1 MDIRA
6 LRYQSGFGN
15 DFASEG
21 LPGALP
27 VGQSNPQKPAYGL
40 YTEEINGTPFTA
52 PRAASRRCW
61 TYRIRPSA
69 VHEPF
74 REIASGL
81 IRSAPFDEAPASPN
95 QLRWQPL
102 PIPQE
107 PTDFVA
113 GLVTMG
119 GNGDAAQQT
128 GAAVHLY
135 AANASMV
142 DRFFY
147 DADGELLIVPQ
158 QGALTVRTE
167 LGVLHVAPTEFC
179 VVPRGVKFR
188 VEVEGPS
195 RGYVCE
201 NYGAHFRL
209 PELGPIGTSGLANS
223 RDFLSP
229 VAAFEERDGDFRV
242 VAKFLGKLFEAKI
255 DHSPLDIVAWHGTYV
270 PYKYDLKRF
279 NTINTVTYDHPDP
292 SIFSVLTAPTATP
305 GTANID
311 FGVIAD
317 RWSVAENTFRPPP
330 FHRNVCSEFVGLVQG
345 RYIGKAEGFA
355 PGCASLHN
363 CMSGHGPD
371 NDAFEAGSKAENAPQ
386 RFTDTLTII
395 FETQLVIKPTR
406 FALETELLERD
417 YYKHWQG
424 LKKNFR
430 RTP

>member
-1 MDIRA
+1 M
-6 LRYQSGFGN
+6 
-15 DFASEG
+15 
-21 LPGALP
+21 
-27 VGQSNPQKPAYGL
+27 
-40 YTEEINGTPFTA
+40 YT
-52 PRAASRRCW
+52 
-61 TYRIRPSA
+61 
-69 VHEPF
+69 
-74 REIASGL
+74 
-81 IRSAPFDEAPASPN
+81 
-95 QLRWQPL
+95 
-102 PIPQE
+102 
-107 PTDFVA
+107 
-113 GLVTMG
+113 
-119 GNGDAAQQT
+119 
-128 GAAVHLY
+128 
-135 AANASMV
+135 ANASMV

-167 LGVLHVAPTEFC
+167 LGVLHVAPSEFC

-209 PELGPIGTSGLANS
+209 PELGPIGTTGLANS

-242 VAKFLGKLFEAKI
+242 VAKFLGKLWEAKI

-292 SIFSVLTAPTATP
+292 SIFSVLTAPTATA

-345 RYIGKAEGFA
+345 RYIGKAEGFE

-363 CMSGHGPD
+363 SMSGHGPD
-371 NDAFEAGSKAENAPQ
+371 NDAFAQGSSAPNEPQ
-386 RFTDTLTII
+386 RFADTLTII

-406 FALETELLERD
+406 FAVETELLERD

>member
-1 MDIRA
+1 MTSSE

-15 DFASEG
+15 DFESEA

-27 VGQSNPQKPAYGL
+27 IGRSSPQKPAYGL
-40 YTEEINGTPFTA
+40 YSEEINGTPFTA
-52 PRAASRRCW
+52 PRGAMRRCW
-61 TYRIRPSA
+61 TYRIQPSA

-74 REIASGL
+74 REIPSGL
-81 IRSAPFDEAPASPN
+81 LRSAPFDEVPASPN
-95 QLRWQPL
+95 QLRWRPL
-102 PIPQE
+102 PLPKE

-119 GNGDAAQQT
+119 GNGDPAQQL
-128 GAAVHLY
+128 GAAVHMY
-135 AANASMV
+135 AANTSMV

-158 QGALTVRTE
+158 QGALTVHTE
-167 LGVLHVAPTEFC
+167 LGVLHVEPTEVC
-179 VVPRGVKFR
+179 VIPRGVKFR
-188 VEVEGPS
+188 VELEGPS

-201 NYGAHFRL
+201 NYGPHLRL
-209 PELGPIGTSGLANS
+209 PELGPIGTSGLANA
-223 RDFLSP
+223 RDFLAP
-229 VAAFEERDGDFRV
+229 VAAFEERAGDFRV
-242 VAKFLGKLFEAKI
+242 VAKFMGKLWEAKI

-279 NTINTVTYDHPDP
+279 NTINTVSYDHPDP
-292 SIFSVLTAPTATP
+292 SIFTVMTSPTAIA
-305 GTANID
+305 GTANVD
-311 FGVIAD
+311 FCVITD

-330 FHRNVCSEFVGLVQG
+330 FHHNICSEFVGLVHG
-345 RYIGKAEGFA
+345 RYIGKAKGFV

-371 NDAFEAGSKAENAPQ
+371 NDAFELGSSAANAPQ
-386 RFTDTLTII
+386 HFADTVTII

-406 FALETELLERD
+406 FAAETELLERD

-424 LKKNFR
+424 LKKRFAR
-430 RTP
+430 